1 MVETPWFRRSI
12 RAALAPL
19 ALTPVLVAA
28 TAAGSADRPWA
39 PPPCPDPPRVEVGT
53 ERVGRGTWYRA
64 DPVLVDGELR
74 ANRVTLGHGP
84 SRPRAIVLDAES
96 FAAGPFGDALL
107 LGTDDGVRS
116 TLTLVDVPRGCA
128 WTLATS
134 ADVIRRAT
142 IDPAGR
148 RIDEQRVDR
157 ATRADLGIWRRD
169 VAAPATATRAVEPI
183 APDPRFGRTFSTELA
198 WSPDGQRL
206 AVTSCGAA
214 ACRIR
219 VLDPATGRVAS
230 IVDPML
236 GDLVGLDADRVIVH
250 GACPGLPCPI
260 VSVPTRGG
268 QRVVLARDAGLAS
281 LTVGPDGSTRVVM
294 EVLGRGW
301 SLRSIAPDGGAPVD
315 LGPLPAD
322 QRLVP
327 GGGRASSGVA
337 LPPGWTATA
346 PDGHLPLAPRSAMA
360 RHITDGRAVSLDEV
374 PR

>member
-1 MVETPWFRRSI
+1 MVETPWIRRFA
-12 RAALAPL
+12 RAAVAPL
-19 ALTPVLVAA
+19 ALAPVLVAA
-28 TAAGSADRPWA
+28 TAAGPADQPWV

-74 ANRVTLGHGP
+74 ANRIALGHGP

-96 FAAGPFGDALL
+96 FAAGPFGDAVL
-107 LGTDDGVRS
+107 LGTDDGARS

-134 ADVIRRAT
+134 TDVIRRAT
-142 IDPAGR
+142 IDPTGR
-148 RIDEQRVDR
+148 RIDEMRVDR

-169 VAAPATATRAVEPI
+169 VAAPATATLVLEPI
-183 APDPRFGRTFSTELA
+183 GPDPRFGRTFSTELA
-198 WSPDGQRL
+198 WSPDGTRL
-206 AVTSCGAA
+206 AVTACGAA

-219 VLDPATGRVAS
+219 VLDPATGRVVT

-236 GDLVGLDADRVIVH
+236 GDVVGLDADRVIAH
-250 GACPGLPCPI
+250 RACPGLPCPL
-260 VSVPTRGG
+260 VSVPIQSG

-281 LTVGPDGSTRVVM
+281 LAIGPDGSIRVVA
-294 EVLGRGW
+294 EVLGQGW
-301 SLRSIAPDGGAPVD
+301 SLRSVSPDGSSPVD
-315 LGPLPAD
+315 LGPLPAE

-337 LPPGWTATA
+337 LRPGWAATA
-346 PDGHLPLAPRSAMA
+346 PDGHLPLAGHAAMA
-360 RHITDGRAVSLDEV
+360 HHITDGRTVPLDEV
-374 PR
+374 SR